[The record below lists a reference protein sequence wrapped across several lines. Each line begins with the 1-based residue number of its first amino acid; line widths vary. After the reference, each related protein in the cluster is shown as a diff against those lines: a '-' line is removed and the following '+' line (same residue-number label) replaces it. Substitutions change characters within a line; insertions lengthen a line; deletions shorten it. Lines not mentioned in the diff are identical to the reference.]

1 VKTLIIRGAVTLL
14 LVFGFANA
22 SDDIGDQ
29 ILIKA
34 DAFTITE
41 RDLFMYLKP
50 KEDQQTGALDWG
62 SRERVR
68 EGLQQLYALNVLR
81 IDAEAAKT
89 LSAEEQAWIARHEV
103 SMSLVRQYLSDQVK
117 REAAEIDF
125 ERLAREY
132 YIANKDE
139 FMIPERR
146 TLRALLIRTDCR
158 SPEEAVAI
166 ATDLT
171 ADVITEDD
179 FEAVIREH
187 TEDSVAA
194 QSGGLMPK
202 VSRGQTVL
210 EFEEAAFSLN
220 SPGDI
225 SEPLVSEFGA
235 HVVQLVSILPSTQQA
250 FSAVRGRIVSQ
261 LETEEQDKI
270 LATLRMEAR
279 ERRPDGL
286 VLNMEALED
295 LVLSTDSV
303 TGELN

>member
-1 VKTLIIRGAVTLL
+1 MKKRMIRCALAICLAYSSAAT
-14 LVFGFANA
+14 
-22 SDDIGDQ
+22 SDEMSPRV
-29 ILIKA
+29 LIKA

-41 RDLFMYLKP
+41 RDLLMYLKP
-50 KEDQQTGALDWG
+50 QKNEQTGALDWG

-125 ERLAREY
+125 ERLAKEY

-166 ATDLT
+166 ATDLI

-202 VSRGQTVL
+202 VSRGQTVF
-210 EFEEAAFSLN
+210 EFEEAAFSLKN
-220 SPGDI
+220 AGDI
-225 SEPLVSEFGA
+225 SEPVVSEFGA
-235 HVVQLVSILPSTQQA
+235 HVVQLVSILPSSQQE

-261 LETEEQDKI
+261 LETEEQDRI

-303 TGELN
+303 IRELN

>member
-1 VKTLIIRGAVTLL
+1 MKKRMIRCALATCL
-14 LVFGFANA
+14 AYSSAAA
-22 SDDIGDQ
+22 SDEISPRV
-29 ILIKA
+29 LIEA

-50 KEDQQTGALDWG
+50 QKDEQTGALDWG

-125 ERLAREY
+125 ERLAKEY

-158 SPEEAVAI
+158 TPEEAVAI

-171 ADVITEDD
+171 ADVTTEDD
-179 FEAVIREH
+179 FEAVIRKH
-187 TEDSVAA
+187 TEDTVAA

-210 EFEEAAFSLN
+210 EFEEAAFSLKN
-220 SPGDI
+220 PGDI
-225 SEPLVSEFGA
+225 SEPVISEFGA
-235 HVVQLVSILPSTQQA
+235 HVVQLVSILPSSQQE
-250 FSAVRGRIVSQ
+250 FSAVRDRIVSQ

-303 TGELN
+303 IEELN

>member
-1 VKTLIIRGAVTLL
+1 MKRRMICSAVAICLACTSAAAGEEVGARV
-14 LVFGFANA
+14 
-22 SDDIGDQ
+22 
-29 ILIKA
+29 LIKA

-50 KEDQQTGALDWG
+50 KKNEQTGALDWG

-117 REAAEIDF
+117 REATEIDF
-125 ERLAREY
+125 ERLAKEY

-166 ATDLT
+166 ATELT
-171 ADVITEDD
+171 TDVRTEDE
-179 FEAVIREH
+179 FEAIIREH
-187 TEDSVAA
+187 TEDAVAA

-202 VSRGQTVL
+202 VVKGNTVL
-210 EFEEAAFSLN
+210 EFEEAAFSLKN
-220 SPGDI
+220 PGDI
-225 SEPLVSEFGA
+225 SGPVVSEFGA
-235 HVVQLVSILPSTQQA
+235 HVVQLVSILPSSQQEFA
-250 FSAVRGRIVSQ
+250 AVRNRIISR
-261 LETEEQDKI
+261 LEAEEQDKI

-303 TGELN
+303 IEELN